1 MEVSVSVFEDYTLKI
16 FLNKIEGDDAIK
28 AVIVETIRRV
38 QQNMTNQAP
47 SNRVYKIGTDVTLK
61 TSGAKMIVTAPYGF
75 VEFNHCDGKVELEFT
90 NKDVFSEQDL
100 KKISSM
106 GKLE

>member
-1 MEVSVSVFEDYTLKI
+1 MEVSVSVLEDYTLKI
-16 FLNKIEGDDAIK
+16 YLDKIEEEDAVK
-28 AVIVETIRRV
+28 AVISETIRRV

-47 SNRVYKIGTDVTLK
+47 SNRVYKIGLDVTLK

-75 VEFNHCDGKVELEFT
+75 VEFNHCDGKVELKFT
-90 NKDVFSEQDL
+90 NKDVFSERDL
-100 KKISSM
+100 KKIGSM